1 MSRLGR
7 VRLRFTCFLSR
18 VTYANN
24 KYRATCSSNIPATT
38 RVSTAHHKLR
48 LFTPSPRVIRAR
60 WVALPVCDLR
70 HTLSWDRSIPACPAT
85 KNRGPGS
92 LARPHGNRTRSFAP
106 QLPEC
111 IENGRADL
119 VLYLQ
124 ILEAPGTPAIL
135 PICIVDR
142 KIKRKRNGR
151 HRQAHSRFSF
161 VCIFWH

>member
-1 MSRLGR
+1 MQLKHPCHNS
-7 VRLRFTCFLSR
+7 
-18 VTYANN
+18 
-24 KYRATCSSNIPATT
+24 
-38 RVSTAHHKLR
+38 VSTAHHKLR

-60 WVALPVCDLR
+60 RVALPVCDLP

-85 KNRGPGS
+85 KNRGPGG
-92 LARPHGNRTRSFAP
+92 LARPHGNRTRSFAA
-106 QLPEC
+106 QFPEC

-142 KIKRKRNGR
+142 QIKRKRNGPN
-151 HRQAHSRFSF
+151 RQAYSRFSF
-161 VCIFWH
+161 SFSFSLVCVLGH